1 MSNRGP
7 LAQPASRRNTK
18 AKYKDFMAEDITLKT
33 IMQQCN
39 VPFVTQPSNYK
50 MEHLLGGLH
59 LVPSRR
65 LGPVQRLIGTF
76 ERQVTAL
83 SRLELRYPH

>member
-1 MSNRGP
+1 MRGP

-18 AKYKDFMAEDITLKT
+18 AKYKDFMAEDSTLKT

-39 VPFVTQPSNYK
+39 VPFVTRPSNYK
-50 MEHLLGGLH
+50 MEHLLGRLH
-59 LVPSRR
+59 PIPSRR
-65 LGPVQRLIGTF
+65 LGPIQRLISTF

-83 SRLELRYPH
+83 SRLELRHTH